1 MATVT
6 RPHKSPSPSATP
18 APPSS
23 AEPQAAADL
32 DPLRPHFGDRI
43 AFAIW
48 VICGIFMASLLPYD
62 TVMGLFR

>member
-1 MATVT
+1 MATVS
-6 RPHKSPSPSATP
+6 RPHQSPSPSAIP
-18 APPSS
+18 ASPSS
-23 AEPQAAADL
+23 AEPQAAADG

-48 VICGIFMASLLPYD
+48 LICALFMASLLTYD